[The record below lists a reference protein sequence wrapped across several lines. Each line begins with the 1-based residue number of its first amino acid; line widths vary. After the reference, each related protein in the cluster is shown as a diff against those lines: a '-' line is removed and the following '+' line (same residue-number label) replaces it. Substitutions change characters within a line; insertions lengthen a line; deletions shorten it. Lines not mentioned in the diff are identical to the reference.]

1 MEGFKFATAEDTNEA
16 IARLETL
23 KKLNQIKEDL
33 LQNSR
38 LIINNLGYR
47 EEHRMDKIIDPDMI
61 GAISSGMRKID
72 EALSPTELD
81 FERFDDGLGGV
92 IAGLDTMFK
101 MSNQQ
106 LRDNSE
112 DLFYLRSR
120 LNEFSLALA
129 EMNKN
134 IDEQAHP
141 QTSAR
146 IKHCLNLITDR
157 SSLLMR
163 KIQIISQY
171 QGR

>member
-1 MEGFKFATAEDTNEA
+1 MEGFKFATVEDTNEA
-16 IARLETL
+16 TARLETL
-23 KKLNQIKEDL
+23 KRLNQIKEGL

-61 GAISSGMRKID
+61 GVISSGMRKID

-81 FERFDDGLGGV
+81 FERFDNGLEGV

-106 LRDNSE
+106 LRDNPE

-134 IDEQAHP
+134 IDEQVHP

-146 IKHCLNLITDR
+146 IKHCLNLIADR

-163 KIQIISQY
+163 KIQIVSQY

>member
-23 KKLNQIKEDL
+23 KRLNQIKEGL

-61 GAISSGMRKID
+61 GAVSSGMRKID
-72 EALSPTELD
+72 EALSPTEFD
-81 FERFDDGLGGV
+81 FERFDNGLESV

-106 LRDNSE
+106 LRDNPE

-120 LNEFSLALA
+120 LDEFALALA
-129 EMNKN
+129 EMGKN

-146 IKHCLNLITDR
+146 IKHCLSLIADR

-163 KIQIISQY
+163 KIQIVSQY